1 MNIGFFVR
9 HFNERGTEVASYDYA
24 QYNELLLNNKSY
36 IICFTQQQQK
46 AIGFPLERYS
56 YDKFKNRFTI
66 IEINAI
72 EEMTNVIKKYNL
84 SFFYTLTYGGGND
97 IYQFNNKNI
106 WGICK
111 TIKHCVFDTTYSE
124 ADFYISIS
132 HTLNQKNRTSIPVIP
147 HIVKLPISDENLRN
161 ELQIPKDAIVFGSY
175 GAAGSF
181 NINIAH
187 QSIKIYLDLD
197 PNVYFLFMNIDHFID
212 HSQVIFLP
220 GNPDPIFKSSFINAC
235 DAMILARGIG
245 ESFGLACGEFSIHNK
260 PVITYA
266 LSPQRNHID
275 VLGSKAMLY
284 KGPTELKQIFLG
296 FDRVWHQNQDW
307 DCYSKE
313 FSPDTVMKKFASVFL
328 DEKALKCSAIEIST
342 LDRAAV
348 QAKRLRKKL
357 RSLSRKLY
365 L

>member
-197 PNVYFLFMNIDHFID
+197 PNVYFLFMNINKFYEHPRIIYLNRNID
-212 HSQVIFLP
+212 LNYKV
-220 GNPDPIFKSSFINAC
+220 KFINSC
-235 DAMILARGIG
+235 HAMIHAREDG
-245 ESFGLACGEFSIHNK
+245 ETFGLSVAEFSSQNK
-260 PVITYA
+260 PIITCI
-266 LSPQRNHID
+266 RGDIEHIKI
-275 VLGSKAMLY
+275 LGERAIIYSSVDKLIY
-284 KGPTELKQIFLG
+284 IFAHIKEIINS
-296 FDRVWHQNQDW
+296 RTDW
-307 DCYSKE
+307 NAY
-313 FSPDTVMKKFASVFL
+313 
-328 DEKALKCSAIEIST
+328 
-342 LDRAAV
+342 
-348 QAKRLRKKL
+348 
-357 RSLSRKLY
+357 KLY
-365 L
+365 SPEYVMSLFKELIFDK